1 MNSPVEDRLREAL
14 TDAGATIDTSTL
26 RPLRSPERRRF
37 RMDLRMVSVAT
48 AVVLAGT
55 AAFAAFGPGGGDQ
68 DSAVTMNPPA
78 AQSKQPELVAFL
90 CTASSKQERCGVGD
104 VPADRIQQIETTLK
118 ELPQVESVRYT
129 SRASAYE
136 SLSRDF
142 AQNQALLKAVKI
154 TDVPASFT
162 MTLSQGADVSETLG
176 RLKSVTDIDQVVN
189 PTDVP
194 PWEQTAEQREWPLKV
209 FLCKKDTMMPA
220 CGAKR
225 SKNQVVKE
233 GKGATPAE
241 KKALEELMG
250 KMPEVT
256 EFEYIDQQAE
266 YEDFRKAFE
275 TNQAL
280 LDATRPED
288 LPASFRLKLKP
299 GFSAQSVFFKLRGQ
313 PGVAQISDRRCL
325 TDSAA
330 LSFTYGIE
338 LPESEVCL
346 ANG

>member
-48 AVVLAGT
+48 TVVLAGT
-55 AAFAAFGPGGGDQ
+55 AAFAAFGPGGDQ

-78 AQSKQPELVAFL
+78 AQSKQSELVAFL
-90 CTASSKQERCGVGD
+90 CTASSKQERCGADD
-104 VPADRIQQIETTLK
+104 VRADRIQQIETTLK

-142 AQNQALLKAVKI
+142 AQNQAVLKAVKI

-176 RLKSVTDIDQVVN
+176 RLRSVTDIDQVVN
-189 PTDVP
+189 PTDGP

-250 KMPEVT
+250 KMPEVAKY
-256 EFEYIDQQAE
+256 EYIDEQAS

-288 LPASFRLKLKP
+288 LPAAFRLKLKP
-299 GFSAQSVFFKLRGQ
+299 GSSAQAVLSKLREQ
-313 PGVAQISDRRCL
+313 PGVAATHHLPCS
-325 TDSAA
+325 DSAA

-338 LPESEVCL
+338 LPESEVCP